1 VTTLEY
7 LAGVAIPS
15 ALVLLPEEM
24 DTPEARA
31 LLLAICLQ
39 ESGVRERQ
47 QIGGPAM
54 GFAQF
59 ERIGIEGVLT
69 HPASRDHILGVV
81 VTLRYPADV
90 GALYRGVRDND
101 VLGMAFARCLL
112 WTDPPPLAGMNEPN
126 KGWDIYLRT
135 WRPGKPKPATW
146 NEHFTRAW
154 AVTSES

>member
-15 ALVLLPEEM
+15 ALVLLPDAM

-31 LLLAICLQ
+31 MLLAICLQ
-39 ESGVRERQ
+39 ESGAKERQ

-69 HPASRDHILGVV
+69 HPASRDHILSVA

-101 VLGMAFARCLL
+101 VLAMAFARCLL
-112 WTDPPPLAGMNEPN
+112 
-126 KGWDIYLRT
+126 
-135 WRPGKPKPATW
+135 
-146 NEHFTRAW
+146 
-154 AVTSES
+154 

>member
-15 ALVLLPEEM
+15 ALVLLPDAM

-31 LLLAICLQ
+31 MLIAICLQ
-39 ESGVRERQ
+39 ESGARERQ

-69 HPASRDHILGVV
+69 HPASRDHILSAI

-90 GALYRGVRDND
+90 GACYRAVRDND
-101 VLGMAFARCLL
+101 VLAMAFARCLL
-112 WTDPPPLAGMNEPN
+112 WTDKHPLPGPDESEHGYGA
-126 KGWDIYLRT
+126 YLRT
-135 WRPGKPKPATW
+135 WRPGKPRPRTW
-146 NEHFTRAW
+146 DGHFARAW
-154 AVTSES
+154 AVTAES